1 MMRKLATFLFCSAL
15 IAVPA
20 SAADKPHN
28 AKVSVVF
35 DHPLPNVPGKS
46 MRGVLVE
53 YGPGGHNPSHTHA
66 KSAFIYATVI
76 EGEIKSQ
83 LNDGKVTIYKTGEN
97 WIEVPG
103 DHHQVSANAS
113 DTKPAKILAVFVVD
127 TSETKLTIPD
137 GATD

>member
-1 MMRKLATFLFCSAL
+1 MRRIATILFCSAL

-20 SAADKPHN
+20 AAADKPHN
-28 AKVSVVF
+28 AKVTVVF

-83 LNDGKVTIYKTGEN
+83 LNDGKVTVYKTGEN

-113 DTKPAKILAVFVVD
+113 ETKPAKILAVFVVD
-127 TSETKLTIPD
+127 TGEMKLTIPD

>member
-1 MMRKLATFLFCSAL
+1 MRKLATLLFCSAL

-20 SAADKPHN
+20 AAADKPHN

-113 DTKPAKILAVFVVD
+113 ETKPAKILAVFVVD
-127 TSETKLTIPD
+127 TDETKLTIPD